1 MPLLNP
7 FSMMQNRAGIYQT
20 KARQLIQQFLSNPSS
35 LDQLCHSKPKLAE
48 MIINDDVAGI
58 AQMLQKKEREK
69 LDKQRQLD
77 QEIARLQ
84 QNPFDPESQ
93 KKIEQMIREKR
104 LNELQNQTYEHH
116 PELFVSTE
124 MLYINA
130 SVNNTAVQVFVDT
143 GAQTTVISRDFA
155 ERANLMKNVD
165 ARFKG
170 LIKGVGEQTSLGRI
184 WNFELKISG
193 KMFAVSAVVLEKFSH
208 EILLGLDAMKRHKTV
223 INLGEMSMG
232 FPSHSIV
239 IPFLKDH
246 EIVKIPLKEFS
257 RKIQM
262 IMEALGIDDKKAAV
276 LLKKNQY
283 DENAVI
289 NNHFERM
296 R

>member
-1 MPLLNP
+1 M
-7 FSMMQNRAGIYQT
+7 
-20 KARQLIQQFLSNPSS
+20 SNPSS

-48 MIINDDVAGI
+48 MIINNNIPELANFLKNKD
-58 AQMLQKKEREK
+58 QEK
-69 LDKQRQLD
+69 FQKQRKID
-77 QEIARLQ
+77 EEIAKLER
-84 QNPFDPESQ
+84 NPFDPESQ
-93 KKIEQMIREKR
+93 KRIEEMIKERR

-143 GAQTTVISRDFA
+143 GAQTTVISRAFA

-184 WNFELKISG
+184 WNFSLKISG
-193 KMFAVSAVVLEKFSH
+193 KIIAVSAVVLEKFSH
-208 EILLGLDAMKRHKTV
+208 EVLLGLDAMKRHKAV
-223 INLGEMSMG
+223 INLGDMNMG

-246 EIVKIPLKEFS
+246 EIIKIPLTLYSK
-257 RKIQM
+257 KIQT
-262 IMEALGIDDKKAAV
+262 IMETLGIDDKKAGM
-276 LLKKNQY
+276 LLKKNGY
-283 DENAVI
+283 DENVVI
-289 NNHFERM
+289 NQHFQNLK
-296 R
+296 

>member
-1 MPLLNP
+1 MLPQMQMFQPPSNP
-7 FSMMQNRAGIYQT
+7 FTA
-20 KARQLIQQFLSNPSS
+20 KASQLIQQFMANPSG
-35 LDQLCHSKPKLAE
+35 LDQLCHTQPKLAE
-48 MIINDDVAGI
+48 MIINNDVKGVASV
-58 AQMLQKKEREK
+58 LQKKHEK
-69 LDKQRQLD
+69 KRLEQQKVN

-84 QNPFDPESQ
+84 QNPYDPESQ
-93 KKIEQMIREKR
+93 KKIEEMIREQR
-104 LNELQNQTYEHH
+104 LNDLQNKTYEHH

-184 WNFELKISG
+184 WNFSLKING
-193 KMFAVSAVVLEKFSH
+193 KLFPVSAVVLEKFSH
-208 EILLGLDAMKRHKTV
+208 EILLGLDAMKRHKV
-223 INLGEMSMG
+223 NINLGEMTMG
-232 FPSHSIV
+232 FPVQGIV
-239 IPFLKDH
+239 QPFLKDH
-246 EIVKIPLKEFS
+246 EIVKIPLTIFS
-257 RKIQM
+257 KKVQTV
-262 IMEALGIDDKKAAV
+262 METIGIDIKKASE
-276 LLKKNQY
+276 LLKKNNY

-289 NNHFERM
+289 NQHFQKM